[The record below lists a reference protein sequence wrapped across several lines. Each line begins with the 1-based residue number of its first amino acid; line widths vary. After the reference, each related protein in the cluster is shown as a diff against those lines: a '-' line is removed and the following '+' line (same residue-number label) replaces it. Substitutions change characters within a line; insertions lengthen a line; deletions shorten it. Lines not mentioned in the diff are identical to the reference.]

1 MSKFKLISSVEELK
15 ILSQDDTIEVFIAL
29 NGGLRSSKQISFTNG
44 EFYITNEIDDSSQV
58 LTPKELFTESNI
70 GKAIELNSLY
80 LY

>member
-1 MSKFKLISSVEELK
+1 MSKPKLISSIEELK

-58 LTPKELFTESNI
+58 LTTEKLFTESNI
-70 GKAIELNSLY
+70 GKAIEKNSLY